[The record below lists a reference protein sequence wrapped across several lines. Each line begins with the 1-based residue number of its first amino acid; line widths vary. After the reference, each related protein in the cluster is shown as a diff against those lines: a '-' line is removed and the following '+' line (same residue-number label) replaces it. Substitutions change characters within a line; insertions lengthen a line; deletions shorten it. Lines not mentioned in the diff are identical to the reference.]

1 MKAALPEGSPF
12 LAGIYVLLRPAF
24 VAPAADIFA
33 PDDDELLAEL
43 EEGEAGCAL
52 QQWIRKCNDTHIF
65 KHVYIYIHI
74 CTHVLQRE

>member
-12 LAGIYVLLRPAF
+12 PAGIYVLLRPAF

-52 QQWIRKCNDTHIF
+52 QHWIKKCTDLHVF
-65 KHVYIYIHI
+65 KNVYT
-74 CTHVLQRE
+74 CTHMLRRE